1 METTL
6 SGDSNS
12 NCQLLKQMT
21 YQCAKKLSGFSS
33 NSSVFSGTVIVCH
46 PFNECNKKDL
56 TKIEWWE
63 VKIFLQEKNLNQITF
78 FAEKSKVERDSLS
91 ENLTKV
97 ENLKNSFFSKND
109 TNIFCSNLQQI
120 FKSSSINV
128 HGDGVMVYS

>member
-1 METTL
+1 MVG
-6 SGDSNS
+6 SKNIP
-12 NCQLLKQMT
+12 
-21 YQCAKKLSGFSS
+21 AR
-33 NSSVFSGTVIVCH
+33 
-46 PFNECNKKDL
+46 
-56 TKIEWWE
+56 
-63 VKIFLQEKNLNQITF
+63 KNLNQITF